1 MVWLRL
7 NISNLCNFSC
17 KHCHVFKITD
27 NILPKK
33 LMSYET
39 MDYAISTFID
49 LMNQNNQKNLTLS
62 IYGGETLL
70 NKKNLFK
77 AIEKYGNNY
86 SGVNI
91 YWIVNTNGS
100 LLNEEIAEFFK
111 KHNIDVHIS
120 CDGYEKIHN
129 LNRVDKFGSGTF
141 EKVEKALKLIKKHNL
156 KAQINSFIMPENFN
170 KLKDIVDIAKKY
182 SINRIYLDL
191 FYSNVMLDSKEIVER
206 YFEVYSYGLAN
217 NVRVH
222 GPWSSVLNR
231 YLEDETKTGA
241 FRHQMKARQEIPKI
255 RTVKTEMSSYFRYLN
270 NEKSHSSIPSINVN
284 VDDSFF
290 FNRYPMTRHLKL
302 NIKNF
307 KDIIN
312 SKRYKLFLDSVN
324 SYFNKE
330 CKDCY
335 LFNSCFGSA
344 ITQYQYHVIKKQ
356 GFEESCEFTRDVI
369 EVLSKNQDQ
378 K

>member
-7 NISNLCNFSC
+7 NVSNLCNFSC

-39 MDYAISTFID
+39 MDYTISTFID

-86 SGVNI
+86 SGIRI

-100 LLNEEIAEFFK
+100 LLTEEIAEFFK

-129 LNRVDKFGSGTF
+129 LNRVDKFGKGTF

-156 KAQINSFIMPENFN
+156 KAQINSFIMPESFN
-170 KLKDIVDIAKKY
+170 NLKDIVDIAKNY
-182 SINRIYLDL
+182 NIDRIYLDL
-191 FYSNVMLDSKEIVER
+191 FYSNSMLDSKEIVEM

-222 GPWSSVLNR
+222 GPWSSVL
-231 YLEDETKTGA
+231 T
-241 FRHQMKARQEIPKI
+241 
-255 RTVKTEMSSYFRYLN
+255 RYLN
-270 NEKSHSSIPSINVN
+270 NEKAYSSIPSINVN

-307 KDIIN
+307 RDIIN
-312 SKRYKLFLDSVN
+312 SKRYTLFLDSVN

-330 CKDCY
+330 CKGCY

-356 GFEESCEFTRDVI
+356 GFEESCEFTRNVI
-369 EVLSKNQDQ
+369 KVLSKNQDQ